1 MAIFAVSSLVAMPLL
16 EELAELLL
24 MRLATVLTGAGL
36 SLRLRLHL
44 SFSCAPILALALS
57 FSPLL
62 PTAGRHSLC
71 YHSSASSSSGFL
83 GTSSLQ
89 PFRVMIIWTILRVA
103 AFTVVPRLVAD
114 ATAGATLRIATILL
128 TLSPRVTTLA
138 LTWPNATFKG
148 CELGRLLSETL
159 REFGNL
165 LFERGGGR
173 SPGPPLLA
181 RTIRLRDAR

>member
-24 MRLATVLTGAGL
+24 MRLATVLTGTGL

-44 SFSCAPILALALS
+44 SFSCAPILALALA

-62 PTAGRHSLC
+62 PTAGRHGLC
-71 YHSSASSSSGFL
+71 YHSSTSSSSGFL

-138 LTWPNATFKG
+138 PTRPNATFKG

-173 SPGPPLLA
+173 SPGPPPA
-181 RTIRLRDAR
+181 CPNHQT